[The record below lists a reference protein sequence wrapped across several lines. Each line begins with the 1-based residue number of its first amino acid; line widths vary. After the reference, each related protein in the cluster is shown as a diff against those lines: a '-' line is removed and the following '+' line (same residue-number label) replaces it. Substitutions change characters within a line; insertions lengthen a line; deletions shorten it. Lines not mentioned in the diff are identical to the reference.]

1 MLELAHPLDAV
12 PQPSPLRQ
20 ARERRDLTVRAVALR
35 SGLTEEEID
44 WLEESRIYRFP
55 SQRAAILAAVLYRSA
70 LGIDKAEARRPRR
83 LRLARQLGVPTASSP
98 GLAAKQLLVIVGP
111 KTVAAAR

>member
-1 MLELAHPLDAV
+1 V
-12 PQPSPLRQ
+12 
-20 ARERRDLTVRAVALR
+20 
-35 SGLTEEEID
+35 G
-44 WLEESRIYRFP
+44 
-55 SQRAAILAAVLYRSA
+55 
-70 LGIDKAEARRPRR
+70 